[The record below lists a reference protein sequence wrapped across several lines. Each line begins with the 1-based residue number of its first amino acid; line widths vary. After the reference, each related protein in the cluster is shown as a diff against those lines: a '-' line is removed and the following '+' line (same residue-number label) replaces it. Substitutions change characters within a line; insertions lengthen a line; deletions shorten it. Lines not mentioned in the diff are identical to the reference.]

1 MAVGSTGSSH
11 QRHHGREDPF
21 TTRYWLRHCEGFR
34 VELAGQWIGYIEDIE
49 PNDER
54 ALPTT
59 LVVRQ
64 HSGTTTRVPV
74 EALAVIVPH
83 AEQAILSPSLT
94 GDLVEE
100 LHRKARST
108 AERSSAD
115 ATTPA

>member
-1 MAVGSTGSSH
+1 MATGSTESSDQDH
-11 QRHHGREDPF
+11 QAREDPF

-34 VELAGQWIGYIEDIE
+34 VVLEGECIGYIEGVE
-49 PNDER
+49 PNDELS
-54 ALPTT
+54 LPTT

-74 EALAVIVPH
+74 EAVTVVIPH

-94 GDLVEE
+94 GELVDE
-100 LHRKARST
+100 LHRKVRST

-115 ATTPA
+115 AATPA